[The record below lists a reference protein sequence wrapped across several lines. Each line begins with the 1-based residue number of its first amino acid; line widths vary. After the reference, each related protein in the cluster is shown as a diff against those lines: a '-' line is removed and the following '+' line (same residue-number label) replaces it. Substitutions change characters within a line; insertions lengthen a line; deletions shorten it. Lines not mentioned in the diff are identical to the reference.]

1 MTVRLIISSTVSLSR
16 AALARGRQ
24 FRCEPQTNLRTAF
37 RSIRSRSRAER
48 RVRAEK
54 REGEGLYIE
63 AFEVLGLLGSNPFV
77 RSRAR
82 QAVIV

>member
-1 MTVRLIISSTVSLSR
+1 MTVRLIISSGIFVTHGTRSRSTVSLR
-16 AALARGRQ
+16 ASNEFAHRVPFHSFAKSSGETRASGGARGQ
-24 FRCEPQTNLRTAF
+24 
-37 RSIRSRSRAER
+37 
-48 RVRAEK
+48 
-54 REGEGLYIE
+54 GGLYIE